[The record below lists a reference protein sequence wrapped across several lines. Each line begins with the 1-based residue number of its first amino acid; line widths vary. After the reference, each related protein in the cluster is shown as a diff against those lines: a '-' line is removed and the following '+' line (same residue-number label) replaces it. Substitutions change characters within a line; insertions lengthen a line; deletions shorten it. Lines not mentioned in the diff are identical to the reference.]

1 MTDVVVAA
9 SIAVV
14 VAVVA
19 LVVRRRQ
26 RTDAPTQRTLAVPSQ
41 IDRRDFGAAGNQPT
55 WLVAVF
61 TSTSCHVCADVW
73 DKVQVL
79 ASSEVAVFRA
89 DYESR
94 RDLHLRY
101 GIEAV
106 PATLVCDGD
115 GVVLH
120 QILGPVSAT
129 DLWAAVAR
137 VRDATGDAVVD
148 PCERES

>member
-26 RTDAPTQRTLAVPSQ
+26 RTDAPTQRSFVVPSQ
-41 IDRRDFGAAGNQPT
+41 IDRRDFLADTNRPV
-55 WLVAVF
+55 WLVVVF
-61 TSTSCHVCADVW
+61 TSASCHVCADVW

-79 ASSEVAVFRA
+79 ASGEVAVFRA

-94 RDLHLRY
+94 RDLHNRY
-101 GIEAV
+101 AIEAV
-106 PATLVCDGD
+106 PSTLVCDVE
-115 GVVLH
+115 GVVRH

-137 VRDATGDAVVD
+137 VRDASED
-148 PCERES
+148 PCGREA

>member
-1 MTDVVVAA
+1 MNDVVVAA
-9 SIAVV
+9 GIAVAVV
-14 VAVVA
+14 VAA
-19 LVVRRRQ
+19 FAMRRRQ
-26 RTDAPTQRTLAVPSQ
+26 RTDAPTQRSFAVPSQ
-41 IDRRDFGAAGNQPT
+41 IDRRDFAVDGNRSA
-55 WLVAVF
+55 WLVVVF

-79 ASSEVAVFRA
+79 SSGEVAVFRA

-94 RDLHLRY
+94 RDLHSRY

-106 PATLVCDGD
+106 PATLVCDGE
-115 GVVLH
+115 GVVRH

-137 VRDATGDAVVD
+137 VRDASED
-148 PCERES
+148 PCERGT